1 MFKVFTDS
9 ACDLPQTYID
19 KYKITRLP
27 FSITFDGNDFQ
38 YEIEELSIETFYQK
52 LTSSKVFPKTSQ
64 VTIQEYEDQF
74 FPVLSAGYDILV
86 FTLSSHF
93 SGSYQ
98 SAVNAAKELGEQFP
112 ERSIIVIDS
121 AQATGGQGLLV
132 LEACRMRKAGL
143 SIEETRQR
151 IEMMKQDSRIFF
163 TLDTLEYLQ
172 KGGRIGKASA
182 LAGTILNL
190 KPVIQLKDGELLPI
204 GTVRGIKKAYQKIVA
219 EAHNYFLE
227 NGFNIEE
234 YQFVF
239 CHGITPKEGDYL
251 KDLAN
256 KSGFVFDLEDFL
268 IGATIGTNTGP
279 SGIGIAFVKK
289 YEYIAI

>member
-9 ACDLPQTYID
+9 ACDLPQNYINQ
-19 KYKITRLP
+19 YEITRLP
-27 FSITFDGNDFQ
+27 FSITFNGNNFQ
-38 YEIEELSIETFYQK
+38 YEIDELSIESFYQQ

-64 VTIQEYEDQF
+64 VTIQEYEDKF
-74 FPVLSAGYDILV
+74 FPVLSEGYDILV

-98 SAVNAAKELGEQFP
+98 SAVNAATELGEQFP
-112 ERSIIVIDS
+112 ERKIIVVDS

-132 LEACRMRKAGL
+132 LEACRMREAGL
-143 SIEETRQR
+143 SIEETHQK
-151 IEMMKQDSRIFF
+151 IELMKKDSRIFF

-219 EAHNYFLE
+219 ETHNYFLD
-227 NGFNIEE
+227 NDLNISD

-239 CHGITPKEGDYL
+239 CHGVNPKEGDYL

-256 KSGFVFDLEDFL
+256 KSGITFDLEDFL

-279 SGIGIAFVKK
+279 SGIGIAFVRKF
-289 YEYIAI
+289 EYITL